1 MPVSGLGPIYCCNI
15 ASHNVATEDTG
26 LAAELKRGLAFLRR
40 DKEPNA
46 TKKQT
51 DQSKKAKPR

>member
-15 ASHNVATEDTG
+15 ASHNVATEDTD

-51 DQSKKAKPR
+51 DQSK